1 MFLLGLL
8 ILSACTNDEY
18 LAQRTEV
25 EEGIPTVVKL
35 SVTIP
40 MSGKIETKAFSDSGV
55 ADLYVFSFKKDN
67 DEFITAQKYTEL
79 SGSTISFSTLSGEQ
93 RIFAIGNVDYDM
105 FPGLSERLESWLGN
119 NHPSKSDLTSLLAEV
134 GGDKAV
140 QFANTTSLVSG
151 LWNNEDDTKDYCTV
165 KVDGTLVEKGKI
177 YLKRVAAKVTFKI
190 EVADGR
196 EFKLKISDMDQ
207 PLGYAIGNSLEVME
221 AIELLKGNGPKDLL
235 ELTLTIGSNMLLCA
249 KKAETEEQARKR
261 LEENIANG
269 KEGCN
274 SADDREKLSKGSLRN
289 SPPEGRVFT
298 YVDKP
303 ATYVLLKGS
312 YYAKDT
318 DGKETSAEVVYCIH
332 LGLGAGSSDK
342 VDHKDFS
349 TKRNMNYTYNIQ
361 IEGVESI
368 KTEVTATDNN
378 VWRQEGDVTV
388 SGEGKSIQLDAH
400 FEARKI
406 TFHKSDFKT
415 TDLRVYVKDPLTNF
429 QLTEFSELKEES
441 KNWVS
446 FKSLKDV
453 PVEETYKYPDEKHV
467 SELLSVEELLTE
479 LNKWAKGENSLL
491 APTNEG
497 AIEFV
502 CFVNEYYY
510 QSIMWPEFVN
520 TLDREFFI
528 MDKTQ
533 KQTSGGNSTLTS
545 DASFVIKQHS
555 IQTIYDLNKGED
567 YNAWG
572 IETINETGLLN
583 TTTNPSKIKDIAYG
597 RLNLPDFSGKGWSTF
612 LDYSKESNSNQM
624 KDDYKNAYYA
634 CLQRNR
640 DENGDGVIDSKEK
653 KWYLAS
659 SGQYISLWLGRSS
672 LSAESSLF
680 NIDDWVKEGF
690 AKNIPAK
697 YHYIPSNNDGKV
709 VFWAEEGITIGND
722 DSHTTGKIRN
732 YRCIRD
738 LNMKGMDENN
748 LDRKKAPET
757 LFKISSVDP
766 KALTVTFDYLN
777 ANSLKPAPSMNEL
790 DPHNERDND
799 INRVYKSF
807 CIVRGSVSS
816 NQVGGTWKAKTNLTN
831 PCNRIMNEHG
841 WRMPNQAE
849 LSVIYLVGTDAS
861 AYGSYK
867 KNEFNGLKGQTV
879 FARTSYSGIAKN
891 GKSGQHAYR
900 LLANEHIS
908 LVEKT
913 GYTGFIRCVKDNYK

>member
-1 MFLLGLL
+1 MKQYIMFLLGLL

-196 EFKLKISDMDQ
+196 EFKLKSYQ
-207 PLGYAIGNSLEVME
+207 VCEV
-221 AIELLKGNGPKDLL
+221 PKKVNVWEGSTSEEIVSYSTQ
-235 ELTLTIGSNMLLCA
+235 ELTISRDEGFFTFYMP
-249 KKAETEEQARKR
+249 
-261 LEENIANG
+261 ENIANG

-867 KNEFNGLKGQTV
+867 KNESNGLKGQTV

>member
-1 MFLLGLL
+1 MMKQYIMFLLGLL

-196 EFKLKISDMDQ
+196 EFKLKSYQ
-207 PLGYAIGNSLEVME
+207 VCEV
-221 AIELLKGNGPKDLL
+221 PKKVNVWEGSTSEEIVSYSTQ
-235 ELTLTIGSNMLLCA
+235 ELTISRDEGFFTFYMP
-249 KKAETEEQARKR
+249 
-261 LEENIANG
+261 ENIANG

-520 TLDREFFI
+520 TLDRELFI

>member
-1 MFLLGLL
+1 MKQYIMFLLGLL

-196 EFKLKISDMDQ
+196 EFKLKSYQ
-207 PLGYAIGNSLEVME
+207 VCEV
-221 AIELLKGNGPKDLL
+221 PKKVNVWEGSTSEEIVSYSTQ
-235 ELTLTIGSNMLLCA
+235 ELTISKDEGFFTFYMP
-249 KKAETEEQARKR
+249 
-261 LEENIANG
+261 ENIANG

-555 IQTIYDLNKGED
+555 IQTIYELNKGED

>member
-1 MFLLGLL
+1 MKQYIMFLLGLL

-196 EFKLKISDMDQ
+196 EFKLKSYQ
-207 PLGYAIGNSLEVME
+207 VCEV
-221 AIELLKGNGPKDLL
+221 PKKVNVWEGSTSEEIVSYSTQ
-235 ELTLTIGSNMLLCA
+235 ELTISRDEGFFTFYMP
-249 KKAETEEQARKR
+249 
-261 LEENIANG
+261 ENIANG

-908 LVEKT
+908 LVEQT

>member
-1 MFLLGLL
+1 MMKQYIMFLLGLL

-79 SGSTISFSTLSGEQ
+79 SGSTISFSTLSGEH

-196 EFKLKISDMDQ
+196 EFKLKSYQ
-207 PLGYAIGNSLEVME
+207 VCEV
-221 AIELLKGNGPKDLL
+221 PKKVNVWEGSTSEEIVSYSTQ
-235 ELTLTIGSNMLLCA
+235 ELTISRDEGFFTFYMP
-249 KKAETEEQARKR
+249 
-261 LEENIANG
+261 ENIANG

>member
-1 MFLLGLL
+1 MMKQYIMFLLGLL

-105 FPGLSERLESWLGN
+105 FLGLSERLESWLGN

-196 EFKLKISDMDQ
+196 EFKLKSYQ
-207 PLGYAIGNSLEVME
+207 VCEV
-221 AIELLKGNGPKDLL
+221 PKKVNVWEGSTSEEIVSYSTQ
-235 ELTLTIGSNMLLCA
+235 ELTISRDEGFFTFYMP
-249 KKAETEEQARKR
+249 
-261 LEENIANG
+261 ENIANG

>member
-1 MFLLGLL
+1 MMKQYIMFLLGLL

-196 EFKLKISDMDQ
+196 EFKLKSYQ
-207 PLGYAIGNSLEVME
+207 VCEV
-221 AIELLKGNGPKDLL
+221 PKKVNVWEGSTSEEIVSYSTQ
-235 ELTLTIGSNMLLCA
+235 ELTISRDEGFFTFYMP
-249 KKAETEEQARKR
+249 
-261 LEENIANG
+261 ENIANG

-659 SGQYISLWLGRSS
+659 SGQYISLWLGRSF

>member
-1 MFLLGLL
+1 MMKQYIMFLLGLL

-196 EFKLKISDMDQ
+196 EFKLKSYQ
-207 PLGYAIGNSLEVME
+207 VCEV
-221 AIELLKGNGPKDLL
+221 PKKVNVWEGSTSEEIVSYSTQ
-235 ELTLTIGSNMLLCA
+235 ELTISKDEGFFTFYMP
-249 KKAETEEQARKR
+249 
-261 LEENIANG
+261 ENIANG

-312 YYAKDT
+312 YYAKDS

>member
-1 MFLLGLL
+1 MMKQYIMFLLGLL

-196 EFKLKISDMDQ
+196 EFKLKSYQ
-207 PLGYAIGNSLEVME
+207 VCEV
-221 AIELLKGNGPKDLL
+221 PKKVNVWEGSTSEEIVSYSTQ
-235 ELTLTIGSNMLLCA
+235 ELTISRDEGFFTFYMP
-249 KKAETEEQARKR
+249 
-261 LEENIANG
+261 ENIANG

-491 APTNEG
+491 AATNEG

>member
-1 MFLLGLL
+1 MMKQYIMFLLGLL

-196 EFKLKISDMDQ
+196 EFKLKSYQ
-207 PLGYAIGNSLEVME
+207 VCEV
-221 AIELLKGNGPKDLL
+221 PKKVNVWEGSTSEEIVSYSTQ
-235 ELTLTIGSNMLLCA
+235 ELTISRDEGFFTFYMP
-249 KKAETEEQARKR
+249 
-261 LEENIANG
+261 ENIANG

-690 AKNIPAK
+690 AKNIPVK

>member
-1 MFLLGLL
+1 MMKQYIMFLLGLL

-196 EFKLKISDMDQ
+196 EFKLKSYQ
-207 PLGYAIGNSLEVME
+207 VCEV
-221 AIELLKGNGPKDLL
+221 PKKVNVWEGSTSEEIVSYSTQ
-235 ELTLTIGSNMLLCA
+235 ELTISKDEGFFTFYMP
-249 KKAETEEQARKR
+249 
-261 LEENIANG
+261 ENIANG

-453 PVEETYKYPDEKHV
+453 PVDKTYKYPDEKHV

>member
-1 MFLLGLL
+1 MMKQYIMFLLGLL

-196 EFKLKISDMDQ
+196 EFKLKSYQ
-207 PLGYAIGNSLEVME
+207 VCEV
-221 AIELLKGNGPKDLL
+221 PKKVNVWEGSTSEEIVSYSTQ
-235 ELTLTIGSNMLLCA
+235 ELTISKDEGFFTFYMP
-249 KKAETEEQARKR
+249 
-261 LEENIANG
+261 ENIANG

-790 DPHNERDND
+790 APHNERDND

>member
-1 MFLLGLL
+1 MMKQYIMFLLGLL

-196 EFKLKISDMDQ
+196 EFKLKSYQ
-207 PLGYAIGNSLEVME
+207 VCEV
-221 AIELLKGNGPKDLL
+221 PKKVNVWEGSTSEEIVSYSTQ
-235 ELTLTIGSNMLLCA
+235 ELTISRDEGFFTFYMP
-249 KKAETEEQARKR
+249 
-261 LEENIANG
+261 ENIANG

-491 APTNEG
+491 APTIEG

>member
-1 MFLLGLL
+1 MMKQYIMFLLGLL

-79 SGSTISFSTLSGEQ
+79 SGSTISTLSGEQ

-196 EFKLKISDMDQ
+196 EFKLKSYQ
-207 PLGYAIGNSLEVME
+207 VCEV
-221 AIELLKGNGPKDLL
+221 PKKVNVWEGSTSEEIVSYSTQ
-235 ELTLTIGSNMLLCA
+235 ELTISRDEGFFTFYMP
-249 KKAETEEQARKR
+249 
-261 LEENIANG
+261 ENIANG

>member
-1 MFLLGLL
+1 MMKQYIMFLLGLL

-196 EFKLKISDMDQ
+196 EFKLKSYQ
-207 PLGYAIGNSLEVME
+207 VCEV
-221 AIELLKGNGPKDLL
+221 PKKVNVWEGSTSEEIVSYSTQ
-235 ELTLTIGSNMLLCA
+235 ELTISKDEGFFTFYMP
-249 KKAETEEQARKR
+249 
-261 LEENIANG
+261 ENIANG

-298 YVDKP
+298 YVDKL

>member
-1 MFLLGLL
+1 MMKQYIMFLLGLL

-196 EFKLKISDMDQ
+196 EFKLKSYQ
-207 PLGYAIGNSLEVME
+207 VCEV
-221 AIELLKGNGPKDLL
+221 PKKVNVWEGSTSEEIVSYSTQ
-235 ELTLTIGSNMLLCA
+235 ELTISRDEGFFTFYMP
-249 KKAETEEQARKR
+249 
-261 LEENIANG
+261 ENIANG

-807 CIVRGSVSS
+807 CIFRGSVSS

>member
-1 MFLLGLL
+1 MMKQYIMFLLGLL

-196 EFKLKISDMDQ
+196 EFKLKSYQ
-207 PLGYAIGNSLEVME
+207 VCEV
-221 AIELLKGNGPKDLL
+221 PKKVNVWEGSTSEEIVSYSTQ
-235 ELTLTIGSNMLLCA
+235 ELTISRDEGFFTFYMP
-249 KKAETEEQARKR
+249 
-261 LEENIANG
+261 ENIANG

-533 KQTSGGNSTLTS
+533 KQTYGGNSTLTS

>member
-1 MFLLGLL
+1 MMKQYIMFLLGLL

-196 EFKLKISDMDQ
+196 EFKLKSYQ
-207 PLGYAIGNSLEVME
+207 VCEV
-221 AIELLKGNGPKDLL
+221 PKKVNVWEGSTSEEIVSYSTQ
-235 ELTLTIGSNMLLCA
+235 ELTISRDEGFFTFYMP
-249 KKAETEEQARKR
+249 
-261 LEENIANG
+261 ENIANG

-378 VWRQEGDVTV
+378 VRRQEGDVTV

>member
-1 MFLLGLL
+1 MMKQYIMFLLGLL

-196 EFKLKISDMDQ
+196 EFKLKSYQ
-207 PLGYAIGNSLEVME
+207 VCEV
-221 AIELLKGNGPKDLL
+221 PKKVNVWEGSTSEEIVSYSTQ
-235 ELTLTIGSNMLLCA
+235 ELTISRDEGFFTFYMP
-249 KKAETEEQARKR
+249 
-261 LEENIANG
+261 ENIANG

-583 TTTNPSKIKDIAYG
+583 TTTNPCKIKDIAYG

>member
-1 MFLLGLL
+1 MKQYIMFLLGLL

-196 EFKLKISDMDQ
+196 EFKLKSYQ
-207 PLGYAIGNSLEVME
+207 VCEV
-221 AIELLKGNGPKDLL
+221 PKKVNVWEGSTSEEIVSYSTQ
-235 ELTLTIGSNMLLCA
+235 ELTISKDEGFFTFYMP
-249 KKAETEEQARKR
+249 
-261 LEENIANG
+261 ENIANG

-502 CFVNEYYY
+502 CCVNEYYY
-510 QSIMWPEFVN
+510 PSIMWPEFVN

-867 KNEFNGLKGQTV
+867 KNECNGLKGQTV

>member
-1 MFLLGLL
+1 MMKQYIMFLLGLL
-8 ILSACTNDEY
+8 ILGACTNDEY

-196 EFKLKISDMDQ
+196 EFKLKSYQ
-207 PLGYAIGNSLEVME
+207 VCEV
-221 AIELLKGNGPKDLL
+221 PKKVNVWEGSTSEEIVSYSTQ
-235 ELTLTIGSNMLLCA
+235 ELTISRDEGFFTFYMP
-249 KKAETEEQARKR
+249 
-261 LEENIANG
+261 ENIANG

>member
-1 MFLLGLL
+1 MMKQYIMFLLGLL

-177 YLKRVAAKVTFKI
+177 YLKRLAAKVTFKI

-196 EFKLKISDMDQ
+196 EFKLKSYQ
-207 PLGYAIGNSLEVME
+207 VCEV
-221 AIELLKGNGPKDLL
+221 PKKVNVWEGSTSEEIVSYSTQ
-235 ELTLTIGSNMLLCA
+235 ELTISRDEGFFTFYMP
-249 KKAETEEQARKR
+249 
-261 LEENIANG
+261 ENIANG

>member
-1 MFLLGLL
+1 MMKQYIMFLLGLL

-67 DEFITAQKYTEL
+67 EEFITAQKYTEL

-196 EFKLKISDMDQ
+196 EFKLKSYQ
-207 PLGYAIGNSLEVME
+207 VCEV
-221 AIELLKGNGPKDLL
+221 PKKVNVWEGSTSEEIVSYSTQ
-235 ELTLTIGSNMLLCA
+235 ELTISRDEGFFTFYMP
-249 KKAETEEQARKR
+249 
-261 LEENIANG
+261 ENIANG

>member
-1 MFLLGLL
+1 MKQYIMFLLGLL

-196 EFKLKISDMDQ
+196 EFKLKSYQ
-207 PLGYAIGNSLEVME
+207 VCEV
-221 AIELLKGNGPKDLL
+221 PKKVNVWEGSTSEEIVSYSTQ
-235 ELTLTIGSNMLLCA
+235 ELTISRDEGFFTFYMP
-249 KKAETEEQARKR
+249 
-261 LEENIANG
+261 ENIANG

-777 ANSLKPAPSMNEL
+777 ANSLKPASSMNEL

>member
-1 MFLLGLL
+1 MKQYIMFLLGLL

-140 QFANTTSLVSG
+140 QFANTTTLVSG

-196 EFKLKISDMDQ
+196 EFKLKSYQ
-207 PLGYAIGNSLEVME
+207 VCEV
-221 AIELLKGNGPKDLL
+221 PKKVNVWEGSTSEEIVSYSTQ
-235 ELTLTIGSNMLLCA
+235 ELTISRDEGFFTFYMP
-249 KKAETEEQARKR
+249 
-261 LEENIANG
+261 ENIANG

>member
-196 EFKLKISDMDQ
+196 EFKLKSYQ
-207 PLGYAIGNSLEVME
+207 VCEV
-221 AIELLKGNGPKDLL
+221 PKKVNVWEGSTSEEIVSYSTQ
-235 ELTLTIGSNMLLCA
+235 ELTISRDEGFFTFYMP
-249 KKAETEEQARKR
+249 
-261 LEENIANG
+261 ENIANG

-597 RLNLPDFSGKGWSTF
+597 RLNLSDFSGKGWSTF

>member
-196 EFKLKISDMDQ
+196 EFKLKSYQ
-207 PLGYAIGNSLEVME
+207 VCEV
-221 AIELLKGNGPKDLL
+221 PKKVNVWEGSTSEEIVSYSTQ
-235 ELTLTIGSNMLLCA
+235 ELTISKDEGFFTFYMP
-249 KKAETEEQARKR
+249 
-261 LEENIANG
+261 ENIANG

-891 GKSGQHAYR
+891 GDRKSTR
-900 LLANEHIS
+900 LNSSHR
-908 LVEKT
+908 T
-913 GYTGFIRCVKDNYK
+913 

>member
-1 MFLLGLL
+1 MMKQYIMFLLGLL

-196 EFKLKISDMDQ
+196 EFKLKSYQ
-207 PLGYAIGNSLEVME
+207 VCEV
-221 AIELLKGNGPKDLL
+221 PKKVNVWEGSTSEEIVSYSTQ
-235 ELTLTIGSNMLLCA
+235 ELTISRDEGFFTFYMP
-249 KKAETEEQARKR
+249 
-261 LEENIANG
+261 ENIANG

-790 DPHNERDND
+790 DH
-799 INRVYKSF
+799 
-807 CIVRGSVSS
+807 
-816 NQVGGTWKAKTNLTN
+816 
-831 PCNRIMNEHG
+831 IMN
-841 WRMPNQAE
+841 
-849 LSVIYLVGTDAS
+849 VIM
-861 AYGSYK
+861 
-867 KNEFNGLKGQTV
+867 
-879 FARTSYSGIAKN
+879 I
-891 GKSGQHAYR
+891 
-900 LLANEHIS
+900 
-908 LVEKT
+908 
-913 GYTGFIRCVKDNYK
+913 

>member
-1 MFLLGLL
+1 MMKQYIMFLLGLL

-196 EFKLKISDMDQ
+196 EFKLKSYQ
-207 PLGYAIGNSLEVME
+207 VCEV
-221 AIELLKGNGPKDLL
+221 PKKVNVWEGSTSEEIVSYSTQ
-235 ELTLTIGSNMLLCA
+235 ELTISKDEGFFTFYMP
-249 KKAETEEQARKR
+249 
-261 LEENIANG
+261 ENIANG

-790 DPHNERDND
+790 DPHNERDTD

>member
-1 MFLLGLL
+1 MMKQYIMFLLGLL

-196 EFKLKISDMDQ
+196 EFKLKSYQ
-207 PLGYAIGNSLEVME
+207 VCEV
-221 AIELLKGNGPKDLL
+221 PKKVNVWEGSTSEEIVSYSTQ
-235 ELTLTIGSNMLLCA
+235 ELTISKDEGFFTFYMP
-249 KKAETEEQARKR
+249 
-261 LEENIANG
+261 ENIANG

-831 PCNRIMNEHG
+831 PCNRIMNEHD

>member
-1 MFLLGLL
+1 MKQYIMFLLGLL

-196 EFKLKISDMDQ
+196 EFKLKSYQ
-207 PLGYAIGNSLEVME
+207 VCEV
-221 AIELLKGNGPKDLL
+221 PKKVNVWEGSTSEEIVSYSTQ
-235 ELTLTIGSNMLLCA
+235 ELTISRDEGFFTFYMP
-249 KKAETEEQARKR
+249 
-261 LEENIANG
+261 ENIANG

-900 LLANEHIS
+900 LLANKHIS

>member
-1 MFLLGLL
+1 MMKQLIMFLLGLL

-196 EFKLKISDMDQ
+196 EFKLKSYQ
-207 PLGYAIGNSLEVME
+207 VCEV
-221 AIELLKGNGPKDLL
+221 PKKVNVWEGSTSEEIVSYSTQ
-235 ELTLTIGSNMLLCA
+235 ELTISKDEGFFTFYMP
-249 KKAETEEQARKR
+249 
-261 LEENIANG
+261 ENIANG

>member
-1 MFLLGLL
+1 MMKQYIMFLLGLL

-196 EFKLKISDMDQ
+196 EFKLKSYQ
-207 PLGYAIGNSLEVME
+207 VCEV
-221 AIELLKGNGPKDLL
+221 PKKVNVWEGSTSEEIVSYSTQ
-235 ELTLTIGSNMLLCA
+235 ELTISRDEGFFTFYMP
-249 KKAETEEQARKR
+249 
-261 LEENIANG
+261 ENIANG

-659 SGQYISLWLGRSS
+659 SGQYISLWLGGSS

>member
-1 MFLLGLL
+1 MKQYIMFLLGLL

-196 EFKLKISDMDQ
+196 EFKLKSYQVCED
-207 PLGYAIGNSLEVME
+207 
-221 AIELLKGNGPKDLL
+221 PKKVNVWEGSTSEEIVSYSTQ
-235 ELTLTIGSNMLLCA
+235 ELTISRDEGFFTFYMP
-249 KKAETEEQARKR
+249 
-261 LEENIANG
+261 ENIANG

-332 LGLGAGSSDK
+332 LGLGTGSSDK

>member
-1 MFLLGLL
+1 MMKRYIMWLLGLL

-18 LAQRTEV
+18 LTQRTEV

-35 SVTIP
+35 SVAIP

-93 RIFAIGNVDYDM
+93 RIFAIGNVNYDM
-105 FPGLSERLESWLGN
+105 FPGLSERLESWLDN

-196 EFKLKISDMDQ
+196 EFKLKSYQ
-207 PLGYAIGNSLEVME
+207 VCEV
-221 AIELLKGNGPKDLL
+221 PKKVNVWEGSTPKNIASYSTP
-235 ELTLTIGSNMLLCA
+235 ELTISKDEGFFTFYMP
-249 KKAETEEQARKR
+249 
-261 LEENIANG
+261 ENIANG

-289 SPPEGRVFT
+289 STPKERGFT
-298 YVDKP
+298 YVDNP

-318 DGKETSAEVVYCIH
+318 DGKETSAEVVYCVH
-332 LGLGAGSSDK
+332 LGLGAGSGAN

-349 TKRNMNYTYNIQ
+349 TKRNMNYTYNIR

-388 SGEGKSIQLDAH
+388 SGEGKSIRLDAH
-400 FEARKI
+400 FEVRKI

-415 TDLRVYVKDPLTNF
+415 TDLKAYVKDPLTNF
-429 QLTEFSELKEES
+429 QLTEFSKLKEES

-446 FKSLKDV
+446 FKSLKGV
-453 PVEETYKYPDEKHV
+453 SAEETYKYPDKEHV
-467 SELLSVEELLTE
+467 SELLSVENLLTE

-491 APTNEG
+491 APSNEES
-497 AIEFV
+497 IEFV

-510 QSIMWPEFVN
+510 QSIKWTEFVN

-528 MDKTQ
+528 MDRTQ
-533 KQTSGGNSTLTS
+533 EQTSGGNSTLTS
-545 DASFVIKQHS
+545 DASFVIKQRS
-555 IQTIYDLNKGED
+555 IQTIYDLNKGTD

-572 IETINETGLLN
+572 IETINETNLLN
-583 TTTNPSKIKDIAYG
+583 TTNNLSEISDMAYG
-597 RLNLPDFSGKGWSTF
+597 RLNLPDFGDKGWEVF
-612 LDYSKESNSNQM
+612 LDYSKESSTNQM
-624 KDDYKNAYYA
+624 KDGYKNAYYA

-640 DENGDGVIDSKEK
+640 DENGDGVIDLQEE

-680 NIDDWVKEGF
+680 NIDDWVKENF
-690 AKNIPAK
+690 TQSIPAK
-697 YHYIPSNNDGKV
+697 YHYIPSDKNGKV

-722 DSHTTGKIRN
+722 KDHTNGNLRN

-738 LNMKGMDENN
+738 LNMQGKDQEN
-748 LDRKKAPET
+748 LMGKRYLRRFSEY
-757 LFKISSVDP
+757 LLLLLLILLLR
-766 KALTVTFDYLN
+766 LT
-777 ANSLKPAPSMNEL
+777 
-790 DPHNERDND
+790 
-799 INRVYKSF
+799 I
-807 CIVRGSVSS
+807 
-816 NQVGGTWKAKTNLTN
+816 
-831 PCNRIMNEHG
+831 
-841 WRMPNQAE
+841 
-849 LSVIYLVGTDAS
+849 
-861 AYGSYK
+861 
-867 KNEFNGLKGQTV
+867 
-879 FARTSYSGIAKN
+879 
-891 GKSGQHAYR
+891 
-900 LLANEHIS
+900 
-908 LVEKT
+908 
-913 GYTGFIRCVKDNYK
+913 

>member
-1 MFLLGLL
+1 MKQYIMFLLGLL

-196 EFKLKISDMDQ
+196 EFKLKSYQ
-207 PLGYAIGNSLEVME
+207 VCEV
-221 AIELLKGNGPKDLL
+221 PKKVNVWEGSTSEEIVSYSTQ
-235 ELTLTIGSNMLLCA
+235 ELTISKDEGFFTFYMP
-249 KKAETEEQARKR
+249 
-261 LEENIANG
+261 ENIANG

-816 NQVGGTWKAKTNLTN
+816 NQIGGTWKAKTNLTN

>member
-1 MFLLGLL
+1 MMKQYIMFLLGLL

-196 EFKLKISDMDQ
+196 EFKLKSYQ
-207 PLGYAIGNSLEVME
+207 VCEV
-221 AIELLKGNGPKDLL
+221 PKKVNVWEGSTSEEIVSYSTQ
-235 ELTLTIGSNMLLCA
+235 ELTISKDEGFFTFYMP
-249 KKAETEEQARKR
+249 
-261 LEENIANG
+261 ENIANG

-816 NQVGGTWKAKTNLTN
+816 NQIGGTWKAKTNLTN

>member
-1 MFLLGLL
+1 MKQYIMFLLGLL

-196 EFKLKISDMDQ
+196 EFKLKSYQ
-207 PLGYAIGNSLEVME
+207 VCEV
-221 AIELLKGNGPKDLL
+221 PKKVNVWEGSTSEEIVSYSTQ
-235 ELTLTIGSNMLLCA
+235 ELTISRDEGFFTFYMP
-249 KKAETEEQARKR
+249 
-261 LEENIANG
+261 ENIANG

-612 LDYSKESNSNQM
+612 WDYSKESNSNQM

>member
-1 MFLLGLL
+1 MMKQYIMFLLGLL

-196 EFKLKISDMDQ
+196 EFKLKSYQ
-207 PLGYAIGNSLEVME
+207 VCEV
-221 AIELLKGNGPKDLL
+221 PKKVNVWEGSTSEEIVSYSTQ
-235 ELTLTIGSNMLLCA
+235 ELTISRDEGFFTFYMP
-249 KKAETEEQARKR
+249 
-261 LEENIANG
+261 ENIANG

-777 ANSLKPAPSMNEL
+777 ANSLKPVPSMNEL

>member
-196 EFKLKISDMDQ
+196 EFKLKSYQ
-207 PLGYAIGNSLEVME
+207 VCEV
-221 AIELLKGNGPKDLL
+221 PKKVNVWEGSTSEEIVSYSTQ
-235 ELTLTIGSNMLLCA
+235 ELTISRDEGFFTFYMP
-249 KKAETEEQARKR
+249 
-261 LEENIANG
+261 ENIANG

-807 CIVRGSVSS
+807 CIFRGSVSS